1 MDIIAKYKN
10 AENKLILLDYD
21 GTLVNFS
28 IQPENAKPSVR
39 LLNAL
44 YKFSR
49 KPWVRIVIITG
60 REYRSIDKLIGHLPI
75 DIVAE
80 HGAMIKENGMWKER
94 IKNTIRWKHEFLP
107 MLNQFTLECEGSF
120 IEEKRFSIAWHY
132 RNVNTMGGYI
142 FSRELI
148 REVRNKI
155 HSRDLKLIDG
165 NKAVEIMI
173 SETGKGK
180 ITEDLIKQS
189 NHDYILSIG
198 DDVTDEDMFEALKE
212 NEDAITI
219 KVGYGKTSA
228 KYRLDDVSSV
238 ISLLEQLT

>member
-1 MDIIAKYKN
+1 M

-21 GTLVNFS
+21 GTLVNFTLV
-28 IQPENAKPSVR
+28 PDYAKPSVR

-44 YKFSR
+44 YKLSR
-49 KPWVRIVIITG
+49 KPWVRIVINTG
-60 REYRSIDKLIGHLPI
+60 REYRSIEKLIGHLPI

-80 HGAMIKENGMWKER
+80 HGSMIKENKIWKER
-94 IKNTIRWKHEFLP
+94 IKSNFKWKHEFLP
-107 MLNQFTLECEGSF
+107 VLNQFTLECEGSF
-120 IEEKRFSIAWHY
+120 VEEKRFSVAWHY

-148 REVRNKI
+148 REVKDKI
-155 HSRDLKLIDG
+155 HSHDLKLIDG

-189 NHDYILSIG
+189 NYDYILSIG

-228 KYRLDDVSSV
+228 KYRLDDVNSV